1 MTIYT
6 PDDID
11 EMIDEAEELLAENIA
26 LRARIGVL
34 QTEIAELRQ
43 AMVGG
48 MAMLD
53 NPAALQV
60 LVETLLGDGDTP

>member
-34 QTEIAELRQ
+34 QREIAELRQ